1 MVACRGLSPQLAS
14 ILTFTVDHGGVDFDF
29 HAMIYRVSLTVHLI
43 LPDAQ
48 AGRVLASRKKTDLQN
63 FLYGSKGKKPH
74 QNVNKEDLLK
84 SLEAKTAIT
93 LNGERVAQGN
103 LQRFPGRPVANVAES

>member
-1 MVACRGLSPQLAS
+1 MIKQRANLWRG
-14 ILTFTVDHGGVDFDF
+14 
-29 HAMIYRVSLTVHLI
+29 I

-48 AGRVLASRKKTDLQN
+48 AGLVLASCKETDLQN
-63 FLYGSKGKKPH
+63 IVYGATGKKPH

-84 SLEAKTAIT
+84 SLEAEIAKT

>member
-1 MVACRGLSPQLAS
+1 MIKQCANLWRG
-14 ILTFTVDHGGVDFDF
+14 
-29 HAMIYRVSLTVHLI
+29 I

-48 AGRVLASRKKTDLQN
+48 AGLVLASCKKTDLQN
-63 FLYGSKGKKPH
+63 FVYGATGKKPH

-84 SLEAKTAIT
+84 LLEAEIAKT
-93 LNGERVAQGN
+93 LNGERVSQGN